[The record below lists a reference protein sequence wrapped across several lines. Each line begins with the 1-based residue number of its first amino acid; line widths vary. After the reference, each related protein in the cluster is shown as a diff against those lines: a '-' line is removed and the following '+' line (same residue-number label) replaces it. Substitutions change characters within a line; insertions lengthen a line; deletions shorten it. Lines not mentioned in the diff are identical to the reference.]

1 MVKVGKTEWNLS
13 PLTKGDDF
21 VKKREELKKAADKFI
36 EKWKDRDD
44 YLKKP
49 EVLKEA
55 LDEYEKFGNDYGV
68 EGDEGFYY
76 WLMSQ
81 VDSGDSKI
89 KAGFNKVSEFSDK
102 LVNEL
107 QFFGMRVSKIPKKDQ
122 KKFLE
127 FPGLKDY
134 KHHLEGSFKNAKYLL
149 SEPEEKIMTLKSN
162 SAHAMW
168 VKMVSEFISKE
179 EGEVLDSSGK
189 KGKKGFSEIASL
201 LSNKD
206 KKIRDTAAKVF
217 NEILEKYSDVAENEI
232 NAIFAN
238 KKVNDELRGLK
249 RPDESRHVSDDID
262 SEVVDTLV
270 EAVSSRFD
278 IASRHYA
285 LKAKL
290 MKVDKLEYHERNV
303 PYGKIDKKYSYQE
316 SVDLVHKVFLDL
328 DPKFAEIFEGFVKNG
343 QIDVYPKKG
352 KRGGAFCVYFL
363 KSQPTYIMLNHTDLL
378 KDVETLAHELGH
390 GINDELMKEKQ
401 NSINFGTPLST
412 AEVASTFVEDFV
424 MDELMREADD
434 ETRLALMVT
443 KLDSDI
449 SSIMRQIACY
459 KFEQDLHKEFREK
472 GHLSK
477 DDIGKIFMKNMK
489 DYMGDA
495 VEQSPGSQNW
505 WVYWSHI
512 RSFFYVY
519 SYSSGLLISKSLQAS
534 VKKDK
539 KFIEKVKE
547 FLSSGL
553 SASPK
558 DIFKK
563 TGIDIT
569 DKGFWNNGLDEVES
583 LLGETEKLAKKLG
596 KI

>member
-1 MVKVGKTEWNLS
+1 
-13 PLTKGDDF
+13 
-21 VKKREELKKAADKFI
+21 
-36 EKWKDRDD
+36 
-44 YLKKP
+44 
-49 EVLKEA
+49 
-55 LDEYEKFGNDYGV
+55 
-68 EGDEGFYY
+68 
-76 WLMSQ
+76 
-81 VDSGDSKI
+81 
-89 KAGFNKVSEFSDK
+89 
-102 LVNEL
+102 
-107 QFFGMRVSKIPKKDQ
+107 
-122 KKFLE
+122 
-127 FPGLKDY
+127 
-134 KHHLEGSFKNAKYLL
+134 
-149 SEPEEKIMTLKSN
+149 
-162 SAHAMW
+162 
-168 VKMVSEFISKE
+168 
-179 EGEVLDSSGK
+179 
-189 KGKKGFSEIASL
+189 
-201 LSNKD
+201 
-206 KKIRDTAAKVF
+206 
-217 NEILEKYSDVAENEI
+217 
-232 NAIFAN
+232 
-238 KKVNDELRGLK
+238 
-249 RPDESRHVSDDID
+249 
-262 SEVVDTLV
+262 
-270 EAVSSRFD
+270 
-278 IASRHYA
+278 
-285 LKAKL
+285 
-290 MKVDKLEYHERNV
+290 
-303 PYGKIDKKYSYQE
+303 
-316 SVDLVHKVFLDL
+316 
-328 DPKFAEIFEGFVKNG
+328 
-343 QIDVYPKKG
+343 
-352 KRGGAFCVYFL
+352 
-363 KSQPTYIMLNHTDLL
+363 L